1 MFQKVNDW
9 LSDRGGRFFRS
20 GEAGHNAGG
29 AYYASQEAEQA
40 YGGMGTAAQDAEGLG
55 DTARTAAADTMNTEG
70 NDPYGGRVPYRSQ
83 KDLQADA
90 EMQRRREAEEQA
102 RQQQA
107 AYQQQQ
113 QTQAYPQASAQ
124 TAYQQ
129 PSNILPFPGM
139 IRGPEGNLYA
149 HVEYIVLL
157 RSRNECT
164 RIIEYIKAN
173 ASVFLN
179 MEFIANDSER
189 QRCVDMLSGAAYTMG
204 CKLNKISQRGIYLIS
219 SPNVRVML
227 DPAMQKFAATPE
239 SQGYV
244 RPEYANPAAYQTGA
258 PMAGYAA
265 QAGGGY
271 ATGVQPQTPRYATG
285 ARTAAYANQTNATM
299 GGYAAQTNAA
309 RPAPVAA
316 QTQQYAAQQAAS
328 YAAGGQTSPYAAQQ
342 AASYAAGGQ
351 TSQFAAQ
358 QAASYAVGAQT
369 SQFAAQQAASYAAG
383 AQTSPYAAQ
392 QAASYAAG
400 SQTSPYAAQQAASY
414 AAGAQTSPYA
424 AQQAAQANA
433 PQHRRA
439 TAPFGMQGAFVKR
452 AEGGADR

>member
-1 MFQKVNDW
+1 MGVFQKVNEW
-9 LSDRGGRFFRS
+9 LTEKGEKFARGGDANRIPGS
-20 GEAGHNAGG
+20 
-29 AYYASQEAEQA
+29 AYYASNEAEQA
-40 YGGMGTAAQDAEGLG
+40 YGGIRKPPQETQAPEPDATAADKY
-55 DTARTAAADTMNTEG
+55 N
-70 NDPYGGRVPYRSQ
+70 GRVPYRSQ
-83 KDLQADA
+83 KDIQAEADSQRQQAD
-90 EMQRRREAEEQA
+90 EQQRR
-102 RQQQA
+102 QQA
-107 AYQQQQ
+107 AMQQQKVQQFGRAPAQTGYQQ
-113 QTQAYPQASAQ
+113 P
-124 TAYQQ
+124 QQ
-129 PSNILPFPGM
+129 PSNVLPFPGM
-139 IRGPEGNLYA
+139 ARAPEGNYYQ
-149 HVEYIVLL
+149 HVEYVVLL

-164 RIIEYIKAN
+164 KVIDCIKAN

-358 QAASYAVGAQT
+358 QAASYA
-369 SQFAAQQAASYAAG
+369 AG
-383 AQTSPYAAQ
+383 A
-392 QAASYAAG
+392 
-400 SQTSPYAAQQAASY
+400 QTSPYAAQQAASY